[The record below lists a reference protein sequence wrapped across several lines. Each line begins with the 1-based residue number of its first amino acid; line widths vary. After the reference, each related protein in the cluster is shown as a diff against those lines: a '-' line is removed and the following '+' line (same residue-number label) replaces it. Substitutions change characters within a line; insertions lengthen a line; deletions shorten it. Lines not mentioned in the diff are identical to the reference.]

1 MRVELSWWDGCPYKG
16 EIEKARFLSLRP
28 CVATKRRW
36 PRANQE
42 EHPHQPSD
50 QPASSSW
57 TSASRTVRNKWLLFK
72 TPSPW
77 YFCYS
82 HQKWLRHE
90 PIHIVI
96 SFKEETGFSHKIKI
110 LWIERNTLQ
119 PPPAPNPIKFVKTAY
134 IVSIV
139 QAIFNFTWA
148 RCNWS
153 VAKIAM
159 SQLVLSLRERWISIY
174 YREDTEDMAEG
185 EKALDSLL
193 RDLKFPDLALNPS
206 SVICQLFDLGKDAQ
220 HLWFHL
226 KICLI
231 VQN

>member
-1 MRVELSWWDGCPYKG
+1 MGALNKG
-16 EIEKARFLSLRP
+16 EIEKAGFLSLRP
-28 CVATKRRW
+28 CLATKRRW
-36 PRANQE
+36 PPANQE
-42 EHPHQPSD
+42 EHPTSHPISQHLHPGLQP
-50 QPASSSW
+50 PELW
-57 TSASRTVRNKWLLFK
+57 ETNGCCFK

-82 HQKWLRHE
+82 HQKWLRYE

-148 RCNWS
+148 RCYWS

-220 HLWFHL
+220 HLWFHF
-226 KICLI
+226 KMCLI